1 MSEAVKPTTK
11 PTGAPM
17 RSESDSM
24 GKMDVPAN
32 VYYGAQ
38 TARSL
43 IHFAI
48 GKDTM
53 PAELIRAFGL
63 LKKAAAL
70 VNQDLGKLPAE
81 KTKLIAQAAD
91 EVISGKLN
99 GHFPLRIWQT
109 GSGTQTNM
117 NVNEVISNR
126 AIEIAGGSMGSKKPI
141 HPNDDVNM
149 SQSSND
155 TFPAAMHIAAATET
169 ARRLIPAVKKLRD
182 ALDVKAKE
190 FAGIVKIGRTHL
202 QDATP
207 LTLERSEERRVGKG
221 CRTARGACHS

>member
-1 MSEAVKPTTK
+1 MSEATQHALTTPTRT
-11 PTGAPM
+11 
-17 RSESDSM
+17 ESDSM
-24 GKMDVPAN
+24 GKIDVPADR
-32 VYYGAQ
+32 YYGAQ

-53 PAELIRAFGL
+53 PPELIRAFGI

-81 KTKLIAQAAD
+81 KAALITQAAD
-91 EVISGKLN
+91 EVIAGTLHD
-99 GHFPLRIWQT
+99 HFPLRIWQT

-126 AIEIAGGSMGSKKPI
+126 AIEISGGLMGSKKPI

-155 TFPAAMHIAAATET
+155 TFPTAMHIAAAAET
-169 ARRLIPAVKKLRD
+169 ARRLLPAVKKLRD
-182 ALDVKAKE
+182 ALDAKDKE
-190 FAGIVKIGRTHL
+190 FGGMVKIGRTHFK
-202 QDATP
+202 DATP
-207 LTLERSEERRVGKG
+207 LTVGP
-221 CRTARGACHS
+221 